1 MRMKYDPNN
10 VVMLPMPSES
20 YKITVNILVER
31 EKNLHVED
39 VEEENGEDPST
50 ADGQS
55 KEEKEEKK
63 TKKTKKPKKPVVVS
77 RYRVNHFEIPYNFY
91 GMCSELYEK
100 VAAYLEVDS
109 SRLDL
114 IMKTISEFDNVG

>member
-31 EKNLHVED
+31 EKNLQVED
-39 VEEENGEDPST
+39 VEEENNEDPST
-50 ADGQS
+50 IDGQP
-55 KEEKEEKK
+55 KDEE
-63 TKKTKKPKKPVVVS
+63 TKKKSKKSKKPVIVS
-77 RYRVNHFEIPYNFY
+77 RYRVNYFEIPYNFY

-100 VAAYLEVDS
+100 VAAYLEVES